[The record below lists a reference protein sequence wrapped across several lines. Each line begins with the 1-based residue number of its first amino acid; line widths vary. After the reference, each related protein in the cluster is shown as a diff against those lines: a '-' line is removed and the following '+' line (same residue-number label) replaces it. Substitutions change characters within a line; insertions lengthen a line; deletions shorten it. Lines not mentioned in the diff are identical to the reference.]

1 MITNILTYL
10 EDSVAKWA
18 DKVALSDDKNALTF
32 TQWNQLSRNIGAAI
46 AQKPNMKITINNVTI
61 TVRVSFHWQFR
72 LRCLTT

>member
-32 TQWNQLSRNIGAAI
+32 TQ
-46 AQKPNMKITINNVTI
+46 
-61 TVRVSFHWQFR
+61 
-72 LRCLTT
+72 